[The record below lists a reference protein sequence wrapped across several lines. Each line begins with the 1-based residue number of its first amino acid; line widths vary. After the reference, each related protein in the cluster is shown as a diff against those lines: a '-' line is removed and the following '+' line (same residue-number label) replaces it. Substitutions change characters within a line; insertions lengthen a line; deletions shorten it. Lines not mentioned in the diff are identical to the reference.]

1 VAARKKRSL
10 KINPDRNLKTR
21 LSVGFFYVKIKSM
34 IRKFISIA
42 CISIAL
48 GACKKDKSAGKLTP
62 SCDGSSPTYNGSIK
76 SILDSRC
83 GSASCHPNYTSYQGL
98 SGILQSGDFKRE
110 VLTNQTMP
118 EGSSLTQEQLNKI
131 QCWVDNGFP
140 EN

>member
-1 VAARKKRSL
+1 MKKIVTVAGICLSL
-10 KINPDRNLKTR
+10 I
-21 LSVGFFYVKIKSM
+21 
-34 IRKFISIA
+34 
-42 CISIAL
+42 
-48 GACKKDKSAGKLTP
+48 ACKKEKDSGKLTP
-62 SCDGSSPTYNGSIK
+62 TCDGSNPTYNGAIK

-118 EGSSLTQEQLNKI
+118 EGSSLTQEQINKI

>member
-1 VAARKKRSL
+1 MKKIVAVVGICLSL
-10 KINPDRNLKTR
+10 I
-21 LSVGFFYVKIKSM
+21 
-34 IRKFISIA
+34 
-42 CISIAL
+42 
-48 GACKKDKSAGKLTP
+48 ACKKEKDSGKLTP
-62 SCDGSSPTYNGSIK
+62 ACDGSNPTYNGAIK

-83 GSASCHPNYTSYQGL
+83 GSASCHPNYTSYEGL

-118 EGSSLTQEQLNKI
+118 EGSSLTQEQINKI